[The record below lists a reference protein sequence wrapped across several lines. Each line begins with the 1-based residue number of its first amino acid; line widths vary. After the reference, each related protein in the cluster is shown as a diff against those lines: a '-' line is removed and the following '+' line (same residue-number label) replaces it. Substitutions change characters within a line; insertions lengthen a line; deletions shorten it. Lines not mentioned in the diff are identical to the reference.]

1 VDLLSWIQLLLSGLL
16 LGGVYAMVAAGLA
29 LCFGVLGLLN
39 LAHGSFLVLAA
50 YAYQA
55 FQSAFPHGSAVGL
68 LVIPCLFGLVGF
80 AAFAALLGG
89 PYRRS
94 PEDFLTPALLIT
106 LGLALILEE
115 LTSILWGHSM
125 AGLQSQLSPI
135 RVGQLSLSG
144 NRVLIL
150 LMMVI
155 LSTCLHVWLQ
165 HTDSGRRLRALAQD
179 HLAATVL
186 GISPVGTSAL
196 AFAIA
201 SGLSAMAG
209 LFYVTLF
216 TVTPHLGLPLT
227 LKALFLIVVSGRGSL
242 VAPLVGGLLLGVLE
256 TLLAALMGASWASII
271 ALPLLLAWLC
281 SRPGGLFSAVGLRNA
296 F

>member
-1 VDLLSWIQLLLSGLL
+1 MDVVSFLQLLLSGIL

-50 YAYQA
+50 YVYQTV
-55 FQSAFPHGSAVGL
+55 QSTFPHGSAAGF

-80 AAFAALLGG
+80 AAFASLLGG

-135 RVGQLSLSG
+135 QVGKVSLSG

-150 LMMVI
+150 LTMVI
-155 LSTCLHVWLQ
+155 LSTALHTWLK
-165 HTDSGRRLRALAQD
+165 HTDRGRRLRALAQD
-179 HLAATVL
+179 HLAATVV

-242 VAPLVGGLLLGVLE
+242 VAPLVGGLFLGVLE

-281 SRPGGLFSAVGLRNA
+281 YRPGGLFSAGRFRHVG
-296 F
+296 